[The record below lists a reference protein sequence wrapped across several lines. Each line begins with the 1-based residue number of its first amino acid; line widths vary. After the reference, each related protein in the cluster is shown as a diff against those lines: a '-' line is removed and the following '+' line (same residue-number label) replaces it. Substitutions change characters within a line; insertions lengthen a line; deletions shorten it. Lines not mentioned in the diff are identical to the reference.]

1 MNTLVLL
8 RHGKSGYPPDVD
20 DHDRPLDARGEREAP
35 VAGRLLARSDAL
47 RVDNREDNPEQPS
60 ARVDLVLVS
69 TAHRAQQTWAMVAP
83 ELPDTGK
90 VETLEALYLAS
101 AADLLN
107 LLHEVP
113 DSPRR
118 VLVVGHND
126 GLEELASSLSNTDV
140 RLKTSTFAVLTSRR
154 PWHQWSEG
162 TASLVEV
169 VVAR

>member
-8 RHGKSGYPPDVD
+8 RHGKSGYPPGVG

-35 VAGRLLARSDAL
+35 VAGRLLAQSDAL
-47 RVDNREDNPEQPS
+47 RSNNPEQTS
-60 ARVDLVLVS
+60 ARVDLALVS
-69 TAHRAQQTWAMVAP
+69 TAHRAQQTWALVAP
-83 ELPDTGK
+83 ELPDTGG

-107 LLHEVP
+107 VLHELP
-113 DSPRR
+113 DSPRS

-126 GLEELASSLSNTDV
+126 GLEELASSLSNTHV
-140 RLKTSTFAVLTSRR
+140 RLKTSTFAVLTSRL